1 MVFNPIWWCMRSKL
15 VVCNQ
20 VVGAIT
26 TIWRHL
32 LLLPPSASLPSLPSP
47 NWGQGSRCPGTRRPH
62 ATVAP
67 PGNHMASWSPNCQA
81 LRRSG
86 YPCDPHKY
94 QTASFDG
101 NPIPRS
107 APVQLVILDK
117 ESPPQCQG
125 DVQIEQQGSNTNDL
139 VRQMGDH
146 LLVIEQPCQCA
157 TAAAA
162 GSWWGQCRDRALHS
176 EHKPPH
182 P

>member
-94 QTASFDG
+94 QAANRWEPYSQVCTCST
-101 NPIPRS
+101 
-107 APVQLVILDK
+107 
-117 ESPPQCQG
+117 G
-125 DVQIEQQGSNTNDL
+125 DLGQRKPTPMPGRRTN
-139 VRQMGDH
+139 R
-146 LLVIEQPCQCA
+146 
-157 TAAAA
+157 AA
-162 GSWWGQCRDRALHS
+162 GAEYKRPCPANGRPPAGDRAALPMCHS
-176 EHKPPH
+176 GSSRELVGSVP
-182 P
+182 

>member
-1 MVFNPIWWCMRSKL
+1 MVFNPICWCMRSKL

-32 LLLPPSASLPSLPSP
+32 LLLPPSASLPSP

-94 QTASFDG
+94 QTG
-101 NPIPRS
+101 NLDENLIARS

-117 ESPPQCQG
+117 ESPPHCQG

-139 VRQMGDH
+139 VWQMGDH

-176 EHKPPH
+176 EHKLPH